1 MLRSCFLAT
10 LALLALAV
18 PYTRAEGLGI
28 RRCTA
33 PDGGTIYT
41 DRDCA
46 SLNATDRMA
55 PPSLAKHRGHDSAV
69 VNDKGVV
76 SAGTRPECPPSPGA
90 LVRSLGS
97 AWQSHD
103 VNRVAGLV
111 DWRGVGSG
119 TAHRVLGRLRTALK
133 EAPTDIALEAPPV
146 YEFVP
151 DPNGGP
157 MTVAA
162 TASAQPTNV
171 RVDRVGDEGWG
182 DSVRF
187 GLRRDLDCYWLDVA
201 SID

>member
-1 MLRSCFLAT
+1 MLRFCFLAT

-33 PDGGTIYT
+33 PDGGVIYT

-46 SLNATDRMA
+46 SFNATDRLP
-55 PPSLAKHRGHDSAV
+55 PPSLTKERYRGNAV

-76 SAGTRPECPPSPGA
+76 SAGTRPECPSSPGA
-90 LVRSLGS
+90 LVQSLGS

-133 EAPTDIALEAPPV
+133 EEPTDIALEAPPV
-146 YEFVP
+146 YEFVR

-162 TASAQPTNV
+162 TGSAEPTNV
-171 RVDRVGDEGWG
+171 RVDRTGEAGWG
-182 DSVRF
+182 ESVRF

-201 SID
+201 SLD